1 MRDVPPGQGTFPFP
15 GQPPGERDE
24 KPLPQAIRPSAP
36 RLPAQPPAQST
47 PQQLCGSDAV
57 EQNTLMNANEAAAPS
72 VGPAARMVF
81 HEQPLNERMRS
92 FLRLDFLYQQAVHHH
107 TKADPW
113 STRAAVSALLE
124 ILTITQRGDVR
135 GEVLKELE
143 RQMTQLAAF
152 NTRPGVDAGR
162 LRVLLTKLH
171 SMREDLA
178 TVGALFM
185 QPLRDSEFLNAV
197 RHRSTIPGG
206 TCEFDLPNYTH
217 WLNLPDEIRGADFA
231 RWLAII
237 RPLGDAVGELL
248 WMTREQARS
257 RPELAPGGVFHLS
270 LDRDVQTQMIRI
282 SLPAGT
288 DIYPEISGSHH
299 RCSIRFLYWQDPV
312 NRPVQVTEE
321 VQFTLS
327 ICT

>member
-1 MRDVPPGQGTFPFP
+1 MKAVDQGEQGAFFFSQRQPEEKEGQGKA
-15 GQPPGERDE
+15 GYPPLREERRE
-24 KPLPQAIRPSAP
+24 APLARLCPSA
-36 RLPAQPPAQST
+36 
-47 PQQLCGSDAV
+47 AV
-57 EQNTLMNANEAAAPS
+57 EQNTGMNANEALVPS
-72 VGPAARMVF
+72 AEAVTRKVF
-81 HEQPLNERMRS
+81 YEQPLNERMRS

-143 RQMTQLAAF
+143 RQMAQLATF
-152 NTRPGVDAGR
+152 NSKPGVDAAR
-162 LRVLLTKLH
+162 LRVLMTKLH
-171 SMREDLA
+171 RMREDLA
-178 TVGALFM
+178 SVGALFM
-185 QPLRDSEFLNAV
+185 QKLRDSEFLNAIK
-197 RHRSTIPGG
+197 HRSTIPGG

-231 RWLAII
+231 HWLAVI

-257 RPELAPGGVFHLS
+257 RPETATGGVFHLT
-270 LDRDVQTQMIRI
+270 LDRDVPAQMIRI

-288 DIYPEISGSHH
+288 DIYPEISGSHY
-299 RCSIRFLYWQDPV
+299 RCSIRFLYWQDAD
-312 NRPVQVTEE
+312 NRPVQATED
-321 VQFTLS
+321 VRFTLTT
-327 ICT
+327 CT

>member
-1 MRDVPPGQGTFPFP
+1 MAETPPGQGTFAFP
-15 GQPPGERDE
+15 GRQPEPTRERTV
-24 KPLPQAIRPSAP
+24 PRP
-36 RLPAQPPAQST
+36 PAQPLP
-47 PQQLCGSDAV
+47 PPIPRLCGSDAV
-57 EQNTLMNANEAAAPS
+57 EQNTTMNANEAIVPS
-72 VGPAARMVF
+72 VAAAARMVS
-81 HEQPLNERMRS
+81 HEQPLNERMRN

-107 TKADPW
+107 TRADPW

-143 RQMTQLAAF
+143 RQMAQLATF
-152 NTRPGVDAGR
+152 NSRPGVDAAR

-171 SMREDLA
+171 RMREDLA
-178 TVGALFM
+178 SVGALFM
-185 QPLRDSEFLNAV
+185 QPLRDSEFLNAIK
-197 RHRSTIPGG
+197 HRSTIPGG

-231 RWLAII
+231 HWLAVI

-257 RPELAPGGVFHLS
+257 RSEVALGGVFHLT
-270 LDRDVQTQMIRI
+270 LDRDVPAQMIRV

-299 RCSIRFLYWQDPV
+299 RCSIRFLYWQDPG
-312 NRPVQVTEE
+312 NRPVQATED
-321 VQFTLS
+321 VPFTLS
-327 ICT
+327 TCT

>member
-1 MRDVPPGQGTFPFP
+1 MKPVDKVEQGTFAFSRR
-15 GQPPGERDE
+15 QPDETAGPDLAER
-24 KPLPQAIRPSAP
+24 
-36 RLPAQPPAQST
+36 PPAR
-47 PQQLCGSDAV
+47 LCASEAV
-57 EQNTLMNANEAAAPS
+57 EQNTVMNANEAVLPS
-72 VGPAARMVF
+72 REAAARKVF
-81 HEQPLNERMRS
+81 YEQPLNERMRN

-124 ILTITQRGDVR
+124 ILAITQRGDVR

-143 RQMTQLAAF
+143 RQMTQLATF
-152 NTRPGVDAGR
+152 NSRPGVDAAR

-178 TVGALFM
+178 SVGALFM
-185 QPLRDSEFLNAV
+185 QKLRDSEFLNAI

-231 RWLAII
+231 HWLAVI

-257 RPELAPGGVFHLS
+257 RPELAPNGVFHLT
-270 LDRDVQTQMIRI
+270 LDRDVPAQMIRI
-282 SLPAGT
+282 SLPAGA

-299 RCSIRFLYWQDPV
+299 RCSVRFLYWQDAD
-312 NRPVQVTEE
+312 NRALQATED
-321 VQFTLS
+321 VHFMLS
-327 ICT
+327 TCT